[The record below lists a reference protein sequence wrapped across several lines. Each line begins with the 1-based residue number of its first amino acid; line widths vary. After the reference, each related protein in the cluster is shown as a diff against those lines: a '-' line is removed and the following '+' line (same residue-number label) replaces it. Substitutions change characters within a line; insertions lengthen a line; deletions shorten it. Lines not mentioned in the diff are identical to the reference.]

1 MKAISMYRLISSSLL
16 LLLVVSVVFA
26 AMGLIGFTPQGI
38 VVTAVVAVGATLVST
53 MMFAQTFKTI
63 AHLESSLITGLL
75 ITFIVPPTTSL
86 ADLGGAAL
94 AGALAGASK
103 FLIVYQARHFLNP
116 AALGLTIT
124 SLLGFTASFWWIA
137 TPPLAPLILVL
148 GALIAWRSGLW
159 AVALTGLSVG
169 VVATLTRVV
178 FSGQEPL
185 ESVYLVLTS
194 YPIVFLALF
203 MLTEP
208 LTLPSRRRAKLLVGL
223 VVGLGVALPFSLPL
237 GSYTLYS
244 SPELALV
251 LGNLVAFGASLASYS
266 SRSVGVAVLST
277 ETSGADH
284 AIFRFGLD
292 GPMRFRAGQWV
303 ELHFPH
309 RSGDRRGQ
317 RRVFSV
323 ASKPQ
328 DATGSVPTLEVW
340 TRLSHPSSSLKHAL
354 ALSPPSSS
362 ARISRVGG
370 DFLLPS
376 DPHTPLLLIAGGVGI
391 TPFASQLGELA
402 HLKQERDIVLIEVRA
417 DPLDAWCDDLIA
429 EAGARHI
436 ITTRVEL
443 GEVLATRVEDA
454 ARRWCAVSG
463 SPRFVKF
470 ATRALRHVGVKKVA
484 RDSFLGY

>member
-16 LLLVVSVVFA
+16 VLLVVTVIFA
-26 AMGLIGFTPQGI
+26 AIGLIGFTPQGI
-38 VVTAVVAVGATLVST
+38 LLTAVVAVGATLVST

-75 ITFIVPPTTSL
+75 ITFIVPPTTL
-86 ADLGGAAL
+86 LPDLGGAAA

-124 SLLGFTASFWWIA
+124 SLLGLTASFWWIA
-137 TPPLAPLILVL
+137 TPPLTPLLIAL

-159 AVALTGLSVG
+159 AVALTGLGVG
-169 VVATLTRVV
+169 VVVTLARLVV
-178 FSGQEPL
+178 SGQEPL
-185 ESVYLVLTS
+185 ESVYLVITS
-194 YPIVFLALF
+194 YPIVFLAFF

-208 LTLPSRRRAKLLVGL
+208 LTLPSRRRARLAVAV

-251 LGNLVAFGASLASYS
+251 LGNLVAFGASLASYT
-266 SRSVGVAVLST
+266 SRSVGVALLST
-277 ETSGADH
+277 ETSGTDH
-284 AIFRFGLD
+284 ATFTFGLD
-292 GPMRFRAGQWV
+292 GPLRFRAGQWV

-309 RSGDRRGQ
+309 RAGDRRGQ

-328 DATGSVPTLEVW
+328 DATAPVPTLEVW

-354 ALSPPSSS
+354 ALAPPSSS
-362 ARISRVGG
+362 A
-370 DFLLPS
+370 
-376 DPHTPLLLIAGGVGI
+376 
-391 TPFASQLGELA
+391 
-402 HLKQERDIVLIEVRA
+402 
-417 DPLDAWCDDLIA
+417 
-429 EAGARHI
+429 
-436 ITTRVEL
+436 
-443 GEVLATRVEDA
+443 
-454 ARRWCAVSG
+454 
-463 SPRFVKF
+463 
-470 ATRALRHVGVKKVA
+470 
-484 RDSFLGY
+484 